1 MSSYTDAVESIK
13 VFAARVEGITKVA
26 QVLERI
32 GSLEDA
38 EREILA
44 RVDAARK
51 AETQAQL
58 ASQESVGELKRIQGQ
73 AVLDKQDAD
82 RVAQSI
88 RDQAERDAA
97 KVVSDAQARALSVV
111 SEAQAKASQIVE
123 PAKAK
128 AAEALT
134 TAAEKREQADEAQA
148 RIVAATKELDV
159 LTLRI
164 ASAKSQAARILAG
177 E

>member
-1 MSSYTDAVESIK
+1 
-13 VFAARVEGITKVA
+13 
-26 QVLERI
+26 
-32 GSLEDA
+32 
-38 EREILA
+38 
-44 RVDAARK
+44 
-51 AETQAQL
+51 
-58 ASQESVGELKRIQGQ
+58 
-73 AVLDKQDAD
+73 
-82 RVAQSI
+82 
-88 RDQAERDAA
+88 
-97 KVVSDAQARALSVV
+97 VSDAQARALSVV